1 MAWSELHDATLES
14 IELAWDSGE
23 VLVRIRTGDARR
35 PRCAIVASAARGLTC
50 ERQMSWGSSVSIHG
64 VRGPSQVGDGV
75 SALEV
80 EMQSG
85 DVIRIEAGTF
95 SLRDDP

>member
-1 MAWSELHDATLES
+1 
-14 IELAWDSGE
+14 
-23 VLVRIRTGDARR
+23 
-35 PRCAIVASAARGLTC
+35 
-50 ERQMSWGSSVSIHG
+50 MSWGSSVSIHG